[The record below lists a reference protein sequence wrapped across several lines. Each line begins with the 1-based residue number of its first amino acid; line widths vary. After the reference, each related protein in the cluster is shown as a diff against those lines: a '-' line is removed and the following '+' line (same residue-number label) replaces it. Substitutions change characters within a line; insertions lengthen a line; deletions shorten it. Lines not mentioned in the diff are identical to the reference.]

1 MALLRLLLPL
11 LPLAATVA
19 GTQWPLTGN
28 LRRPEAYEG
37 FTAVG
42 ALRNA
47 VSGEGFTTFGHPLFP
62 GYSARIRHLEH
73 WCDEQVGYVVGV
85 VTERSYRR
93 STNWNDR
100 AVELIPATSTCK
112 QGTCSSTFSKVRTT
126 WPRIPSCSGR
136 MEVSSP

>member
-28 LRRPEAYEG
+28 LRRPEVYEG

-73 WCDEQVGYVVGV
+73 WCDEH
-85 VTERSYRR
+85 
-93 STNWNDR
+93 
-100 AVELIPATSTCK
+100 C
-112 QGTCSSTFSKVRTT
+112 TFQTVS
-126 WPRIPSCSGR
+126 SGR
-136 MEVSSP
+136 LIVTRDLPIGSPVIGSPTYVMRDSEPIGPAIAHLCGYPRGLPAR